1 MEEGRSEAYRNALS
15 ALQTLCSRREC
26 CSYDIRKKALKL
38 MEGDS
43 DSAESL
49 VEDLK
54 RDSFLDDSRYASAY
68 AREKSAISGW
78 GPAKIATFLRARF
91 IDRSIIS
98 AALEELD
105 GDVADSKMVKVMEA
119 KWKLLD
125 GDPYSKFKLIRYALS
140 RGYDYDK
147 VAPVAERL
155 SKKHD

>member
-1 MEEGRSEAYRNALS
+1 MEEGRSEAYKNALS

-119 KWKLLD
+119 KWKLLE

-147 VAPVAERL
+147 VAPEAERL

>member
-147 VAPVAERL
+147 VAPEAERL

>member
-49 VEDLK
+49 IEDLK

-98 AALEELD
+98 AALEEVD

-119 KWKLLD
+119 KWKLLE